1 MGDSS
6 ESTQGRG
13 GVGRRGGMAA
23 EERDMRQ
30 VVARLRET
38 EAEALLEL
46 AELRTAVNE
55 ILSCAVRL
63 AGSVRE
69 IAGESAAL
77 ASAPSAAT
85 ATRRANLAT
94 YARTVSSGVDSQAI
108 ALRELQRGLEGWDIQ
123 CGSP

>member
-1 MGDSS
+1 M
-6 ESTQGRG
+6 T
-13 GVGRRGGMAA
+13 
-23 EERDMRQ
+23 
-30 VVARLRET
+30 RLRET

-69 IAGESAAL
+69 IAGEAAAL
-77 ASAPSAAT
+77 ASAPGAVTS
-85 ATRRANLAT
+85 TRLANLAT
-94 YARTVSSGVDSQAI
+94 YARNVSSGVDSQAI
-108 ALRELQRGLEGWDIQ
+108 ALRELQRGIEGWDIQ